1 MPAHRLFEA
10 CCLQA
15 RSLHSEKLVVQGELR
30 LRAEKNTIELGMSHI
45 SDT

>member
-15 RSLHSEKLVVQGELR
+15 PSEMLVVQGELR
-30 LRAEKNTIELGMSHI
+30 LRAENNTIKLGMSHI